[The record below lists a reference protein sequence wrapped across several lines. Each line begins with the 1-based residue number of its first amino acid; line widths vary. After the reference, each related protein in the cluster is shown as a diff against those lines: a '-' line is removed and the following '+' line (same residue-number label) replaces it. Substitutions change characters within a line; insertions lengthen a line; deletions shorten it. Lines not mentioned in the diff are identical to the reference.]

1 MNYIKAASLL
11 FAFLIC
17 LTGLCATVRAQQDGQ
32 EDNSAG
38 ASVPDSAAIAKKLSS
53 LDPLER
59 ERAAEELARLAAVEQ
74 MKLVSGYRLQERDA
88 RVRLALDWALY
99 RMGKTEALF
108 RIVRELDSSR
118 HEQAAK
124 YLAQLDTPEPLYI
137 FLPQV
142 NFKTQERLLEV
153 FSKIGDAETLE
164 RIKPLTSSPD
174 QKIAKAAQ
182 TATAEI
188 TRRLAEPR
196 QELPMR
202 ARTTG
207 VTTPPE

>member
-1 MNYIKAASLL
+1 MNYIKATSLL
-11 FAFLIC
+11 LVLLIC
-17 LTGLCATVRAQQDGQ
+17 AACFGSSARAQTNQ
-32 EDNSAG
+32 EETS
-38 ASVPDSAAIAKKLSS
+38 SEESRVDSSAIARKLSS

-59 ERAAEELARLAAVEQ
+59 QHAAEELARLAAVDQ
-74 MKLVSGYRLQERDA
+74 MKLVAGYRLQERDG

-99 RMGKTEALF
+99 RMGRNETLF

-118 HEQAAK
+118 HEQAAA
-124 YLAQLDTPEPLYI
+124 YLAQLDTPDPLYI

-153 FSKIGDAETLE
+153 FGKIGDAQTLE
-164 RIKPLTSSPD
+164 RIRPLTGSPD
-174 QKIAKAAQ
+174 EKIARAAQ
-182 TATAEI
+182 SASEEI

-196 QELPMR
+196 QELPTR

-207 VTTPPE
+207 ITTPPN